1 MILNCLNNCNCN
13 CISALCNLVEND
25 YQYALNVLF
34 SFIPNEKF
42 GNLLN
47 ISPHALTM
55 INIINAEFS
64 LEVWFTDQPRQA
76 LETKDNVNL
85 TLILR

>member
-1 MILNCLNNCNCN
+1 MNNPNRN

-25 YQYALNVLF
+25 CQYALNVLF

-47 ISPHALTM
+47 ISPLALTM
-55 INIINAEFS
+55 INIINTDFS
-64 LEVWFTDQPRQA
+64 LEVWFTDESRKA
-76 LETKDNVNL
+76 LGIEYNVNS
-85 TLILR
+85 T

>member
-1 MILNCLNNCNCN
+1 MNNCNRN

-34 SFIPNEKF
+34 RFIPNEKF

-47 ISPHALTM
+47 ISPLALTM
-55 INIINAEFS
+55 INIVNTEFS
-64 LEVWFTDQPRQA
+64 LEVWFTDPSRQA
-76 LETKDNVNL
+76 LETEDNVNL
-85 TLILR
+85 TLIMR